1 MQRGSAAWI
10 ARRCATGCI
19 GLTNFARRASRQLA
33 EGLPATLLGRAASG
47 ISAGCRDRSGPR
59 MASCAGGA
67 SICNASSASTS
78 ASSTLSAQSAS
89 SSRRSA
95 SRASAHVRA
104 TRGRTRGRPRRLKKL
119 RGRAERPS
127 GQRQEG
133 QTIEIWFPDEP
144 SIRHSKALRASE
156 PLAYSAR
163 MARRTGSS
171 ADGRDAERGRASLP
185 TGALT
190 VPKNMTL
197 IFLPS
202 RSPELNPVENI
213 WRYLRANWLSNRV
226 FESYDAIIDA
236 ACAAWRNLIARPQT
250 ITSIGM
256 RDRAHIG
263 QSCGPL
269 ASNAACDFRRLY
281 II

>member
-1 MQRGSAAWI
+1 MRWRRIDLQRVIGEHFGGVHPERTVGKLLKALCFPRISARPRHPGQD
-10 ARRCATGCI
+10 ARTTEASKK
-19 GLTNFARRASRQLA
+19 NFAAALNAHLA
-33 EGLPATLLGRAASG
+33 GVRKGKPS
-47 ISAGCRDRSGPR
+47 
-59 MASCAGGA
+59 
-67 SICNASSASTS
+67 
-78 ASSTLSAQSAS
+78 
-89 SSRRSA
+89 RSA
-95 SRASAHVRA
+95 SRTSPPFAIPKR
-104 TRGRTRGRPRRLKKL
+104 
-119 RGRAERPS
+119 
-127 GQRQEG
+127 
-133 QTIEIWFPDEP
+133 F
-144 SIRHSKALRASE
+144 ALRNLWLIPPGS
-156 PLAYSAR
+156 
-163 MARRTGSS
+163 ARRTGSS